1 MKILIN
7 LKSAIKD
14 ILCKRLKKETGVS
27 HENHGLLTT
36 MSALLIVIMLSGVV
50 FGLSIKFTNW
60 AVNVASKS
68 FWDSAASVRGAFSN
82 EKDNT
87 DSSIEIKECE
97 YQQQEKWHLWDGQL
111 VITPTGFILPEN
123 VARGLYSYS
132 IPLQKEDKYTL
143 KFSPQG
149 DVINYVV
156 LIPNLFELVVGDN
169 DYKTIYLK
177 ISNVLEEAPVHAVEE
192 EVQKTTRPSLRYAI
206 KKGTTVGVK
215 INQTMEGGAL
225 VLHVEIVYVPDV
237 EINSEPLIDDFTY
250 KFIPSPIFD
259 IGDLALTVGFF
270 RGEGNQDSEIR
281 GRFICPL
288 LQ

>member
-1 MKILIN
+1 MKFLVK
-7 LKSAIKD
+7 LKNAIGNIFCDRLTKESGLNYKD
-14 ILCKRLKKETGVS
+14 
-27 HENHGLLTT
+27 HGLSVTIIAWLVV
-36 MSALLIVIMLSGVV
+36 LLIFTVVLAFFIGVGKV
-50 FGLSIKFTNW
+50 VSDRVVGWGNT
-60 AVNVASKS
+60 
-68 FWDSAASVRGAFSN
+68 ASVEDAFSK
-82 EKDNT
+82 EKNNT

-177 ISNVLEEAPVHAVEE
+177 ISNVLEEAPVYAVEE

-215 INQTMEGGAL
+215 INQSMEGGAL